1 MDPKSAASTMIE
13 NGEIS
18 EGQREEQRELNPLPF
33 RLYLSLS
40 YDDPHVFDWNIFF
53 SAVPEQKQSKPTEVL
68 KIDNRFFKRY
78 LI

>member
-40 YDDPHVFDWNIFF
+40 YDDPHVFD
-53 SAVPEQKQSKPTEVL
+53 
-68 KIDNRFFKRY
+68 
-78 LI
+78 